1 MPFVSLRDKRESE
14 LGASTFQEESTFGET
29 FGAAFSQV
37 VNEEMSISSMLN
49 VDNYN
54 DRKAKVKSLV
64 DEGTIDRKKYE
75 NYLGEFDYD
84 RIAED
89 TGLIKNDLTLFTER
103 NELLEKKRNES
114 ADVIARGSGLAQ
126 FGGSMTGY
134 VLDPVSIATMP
145 IATAGT
151 TLKGLS
157 VLAKALKVGR
167 NEAALGMATELF
179 IQPLVYDHKNA
190 IDSPYG
196 AEDAITAIVTAGI
209 GAGILGGTIGGLQG
223 YFKSVRQKTS
233 PLVSKP
239 VDDVEVGLDVNAP
252 KRADTASEEAD
263 KVFDELTEEMD
274 QLSREVDAR
283 DRQWD
288 EDNGTPVKRSNTQE
302 DEALEVLAR
311 MEDNLAALKTPRAT
325 DIEVAEYS
333 KFKQGDY
340 TDLAEA
346 KTASIK
352 GLEGAL
358 RAYDKKEPSLAR
370 WIADNGGL
378 NIERWKREGIDP
390 ADMKL
395 AGGFGKPVF
404 KKTGGIDPDML
415 AERLFEIRRIPEFDS
430 NVALD
435 MVQEMVMNPKMKFNP
450 EADDYAKGLNDRI
463 ARLAATDN
471 DLLEESFHGAIKLDV
486 EADGDIMRGL
496 DQREKDYN
504 QSTRTW
510 DEYNQPEIETSSPN
524 AAVTSR
530 QSEILS
536 DSGLNKNY
544 DDDMAAYNSLED
556 KRVYTDDGELV
567 DGAQFMKAID
577 DEIEGIESVMRCAI
591 G

>member
-1 MPFVSLRDKRESE
+1 MPFVSLRDKKESE

-49 VDNYN
+49 VENYN
-54 DRKAKVKSLV
+54 DRKAKVRALV

-75 NYLGEFDYD
+75 NYLGEFDYN

-89 TGLIKNDLTLFTER
+89 TGLIKNDITLFKER
-103 NELLEKKRNES
+103 KELLEKKRNES
-114 ADVIARGSGLAQ
+114 AEVIARGSGMAQ
-126 FGGSMTGY
+126 FAGSMTGY

-151 TLKGLS
+151 ALKGLS
-157 VLAKALKVGR
+157 TLAKSLNAAGR
-167 NEAALGMATELF
+167 VAGREATLGMGTELF

-239 VDDVEVGLDVNAP
+239 VDDVEVDLDVDAP
-252 KRADTASEEAD
+252 KRADTASEDVIE
-263 KVFDELTEEMD
+263 
-274 QLSREVDAR
+274 
-283 DRQWD
+283 
-288 EDNGTPVKRSNTQE
+288 PVKRSSTQE

-311 MEDNLAALKTPRAT
+311 MEDNLAAVKTGPRAT
-325 DIEVAEYS
+325 DIEVEEYN
-333 KFKQGDY
+333 KFKQGEY
-340 TDLAEA
+340 TDLAQA

-352 GLEGAL
+352 GLKGAL

-378 NIERWKREGIDP
+378 NIDRWAREGIDR

-404 KKTGGIDPDML
+404 RKKGGIDPDML
-415 AERLFEIRRIPEFDS
+415 AEKLFEIRRIPEYDA

-435 MVQEMVMNPKMKFNP
+435 MVQEMVMNPKRKFNP
-450 EADDYAKGLNDRI
+450 EADDYAKGLDDRI
-463 ARLAATDN
+463 ARLEASDN
-471 DLLEESFHGAIKLDV
+471 DLLEEVFHGAIKLDV

-496 DQREKDYN
+496 NQREKDYN
-504 QSTRTW
+504 QATRSW
-510 DEYNQPEIETSSPN
+510 DDYNQPEIETSSPK

-567 DGAQFMKAID
+567 DGEQFMKAID

>member
-1 MPFVSLRDKRESE
+1 MPFVSLKDKKEQK

-29 FGAAFSQV
+29 FGAGFSQV

-49 VDNYN
+49 VENYN
-54 DRKAKVKSLV
+54 DRKAKVKTLV
-64 DEGTIDRKKYE
+64 DEGTIDRDKYE
-75 NYLGEFDYD
+75 NYLGEFNYD

-103 NELLEKKRNES
+103 KELLEKKRNES
-114 ADVIARGSGLAQ
+114 AEVIARGSGMAQ
-126 FGGSMTGY
+126 FGGSMVGY

-151 TLKGLS
+151 ALKGLS
-157 VLAKALKVGR
+157 VLSKALKIGR

-179 IQPLVYDHKNA
+179 IQPLVYDHKHA
-190 IDSPYG
+190 IDSPYEAG
-196 AEDAITAIVTAGI
+196 DAITAIVTAGI

-223 YFKSVRQKTS
+223 YFKNVRQKTS

-239 VDDVEVGLDVNAP
+239 LDDVEVDVDVDAP
-252 KRADTASEEAD
+252 KRADTA
-263 KVFDELTEEMD
+263 TEDGIE
-274 QLSREVDAR
+274 
-283 DRQWD
+283 
-288 EDNGTPVKRSNTQE
+288 PVKRSNTPE

-311 MEDNLAALKTPRAT
+311 MEDTLAAVKTPRAT

-340 TDLAEA
+340 TDLAQA
-346 KTASIK
+346 KTSSIK

-378 NIERWKREGIDP
+378 NMERWKSEGIDV
-390 ADMKL
+390 ADMKI

-404 KKTGGIDPDML
+404 RKKGGIDPDML
-415 AERLFEIRRIPEFDS
+415 AEKLFEIRRIPEFDS

-435 MVQEMVMNPKMKFNP
+435 MVQDMVMNPKRKFNV
-450 EADDYAKGLNDRI
+450 EAEEYAKGLNDRI
-463 ARLAATDN
+463 ARLEASDN
-471 DLLEESFHGAIKLDV
+471 DLLEEVFHGAIRLDV

-496 DQREKDYN
+496 DQREKDFN

-510 DEYNQPEIETSSPN
+510 DDYNQPEIETSSPK

-544 DDDMAAYNSLED
+544 DDDIAAYNSLED
-556 KRVYTDDGELV
+556 KRVMNDDGELV
-567 DGAQFMKAID
+567 DGDEFMKAID

>member
-1 MPFVSLRDKRESE
+1 MPFVSLKDKKEQE
-14 LGASTFQEESTFGET
+14 LGASTYQKRSTASET
-29 FGAAFSQV
+29 FGAALSQV
-37 VNEEMSISSMLN
+37 VNEEWSISSMLN
-49 VDNYN
+49 AENYN
-54 DRKAKVKSLV
+54 DRKAKVKTLV

-103 NELLEKKRNES
+103 KELLEKKRNES
-114 ADVIARGSGLAQ
+114 AEVIARGSGMAQ
-126 FGGSMTGY
+126 FAGSMVGY
-134 VLDPVSIATMP
+134 VLDPITIATMP

-151 TLKGLS
+151 TLRGLS
-157 VLAKALKVGR
+157 VLSKALKVGR

-190 IDSPYG
+190 IDSPYE

-223 YFKSVRQKTS
+223 YFKNVRQKTA

-239 VDDVEVGLDVNAP
+239 VDDVEVDVDAP
-252 KRADTASEEAD
+252 KRADTA
-263 KVFDELTEEMD
+263 TEDGIE
-274 QLSREVDAR
+274 
-283 DRQWD
+283 
-288 EDNGTPVKRSNTQE
+288 PVKRSSTQE

-311 MEDNLAALKTPRAT
+311 MEDNLASLKTPRST
-325 DIEVAEYS
+325 DIEVEEYS

-340 TDLAEA
+340 TDLEQT
-346 KTASIK
+346 KIASIK

-358 RAYDKKEPSLAR
+358 RAYEKKEPSLAR
-370 WIADNGGL
+370 WIAENGGL
-378 NIERWKREGIDP
+378 NMDRWAREGIDV

-404 KKTGGIDPDML
+404 RKKGGIDPDML
-415 AERLFEIRRIPEFDS
+415 AERLFEIRRIPEYDS

-435 MVQEMVMNPKMKFNP
+435 MVQDMVMNPKRKFNP
-450 EADDYAKGLNDRI
+450 EADDYAKGLSDRI
-463 ARLAATDN
+463 ARLKESDN
-471 DLLEESFHGAIKLDV
+471 DLLEEVFHGAIKLDV
-486 EADGDIMRGL
+486 EADGDIIRGL
-496 DQREKDYN
+496 DKREKDFN

-510 DEYNQPEIETSSPN
+510 AEYNQPELETSSPK

-530 QSEILS
+530 QSEILA

-556 KRVYTDDGELV
+556 KRVMGDDGELV
-567 DGAQFMKAID
+567 DGDEFMKAID

>member
-1 MPFVSLRDKRESE
+1 MPFVSLKDKKEQK

-37 VNEEMSISSMLN
+37 VNEEMSISAGLN
-49 VDNYN
+49 IENYN
-54 DRKAKVKSLV
+54 DRKAKVKTLV
-64 DEGTIDRKKYE
+64 DEGTIDRDKYE

-103 NELLEKKRNES
+103 KELLEKKRNES
-114 ADVIARGSGLAQ
+114 AEVIARGSGMAQ
-126 FGGSMTGY
+126 FAGSMVGY
-134 VLDPVSIATMP
+134 VVDPVSIATMP

-151 TLKGLS
+151 ALKGMGL
-157 VLAKALKVGR
+157 LARTLRVGR

-179 IQPLVYDHKNA
+179 IQPLVYDHKHA
-190 IDSPYG
+190 IDSPYEAG
-196 AEDAITAIVTAGI
+196 DAITAIVTAGI

-223 YFKSVRQKTS
+223 YFKNVRQKTS

-239 VDDVEVGLDVNAP
+239 LKDVEVDVDVDAP
-252 KRADTASEEAD
+252 KRADTA
-263 KVFDELTEEMD
+263 TEDGIE
-274 QLSREVDAR
+274 
-283 DRQWD
+283 
-288 EDNGTPVKRSNTQE
+288 TVKRPNTPE

-311 MEDNLAALKTPRAT
+311 MEDTLAAVKTPRST

-340 TDLAEA
+340 ADLAQA
-346 KTASIK
+346 KTSSIK

-378 NIERWKREGIDP
+378 NMERWAREGIDV

-404 KKTGGIDPDML
+404 RKKGGIDPDML
-415 AERLFEIRRIPEFDS
+415 AEKLFEIRRIPEFDS

-435 MVQEMVMNPKMKFNP
+435 MVQDMVMNPKRKFNV
-450 EADDYAKGLNDRI
+450 EAEEYAKGLNDRI
-463 ARLAATDN
+463 ARLEASDN
-471 DLLEESFHGAIKLDV
+471 DLLEEVFHGAIRLDV

-496 DQREKDYN
+496 DKREKDFN

-510 DEYNQPEIETSSPN
+510 DEYNQPEIETSSPK
-524 AAVTSR
+524 ATVTSR

-544 DDDMAAYNSLED
+544 DDDIAAYNSLED
-556 KRVYTDDGELV
+556 KRVMNDDGELV
-567 DGAQFMKAID
+567 DGDEFMKAID

>member
-1 MPFVSLRDKRESE
+1 MPFVSLKDKKEE
-14 LGASTFQEESTFGET
+14 EFGASTYQKRSTAGET

-49 VDNYN
+49 VENYN
-54 DRKAKVKSLV
+54 DRKAKVKTLV

-103 NELLEKKRNES
+103 KELLEKKRNES
-114 ADVIARGSGLAQ
+114 AEVVARGSGMAQ
-126 FGGSMTGY
+126 FGGSMVGY

-151 TLKGLS
+151 ALRGMS
-157 VLAKALKVGR
+157 VLSKALKVGR

-190 IDSPYG
+190 IDSPYSEG
-196 AEDAITAIVTAGI
+196 DAITAIVTAGI

-223 YFKSVRQKTS
+223 YFKNVRQKTA

-239 VDDVEVGLDVNAP
+239 VDDVEVDVDVDAP
-252 KRADTASEEAD
+252 KRADTA
-263 KVFDELTEEMD
+263 TEDGIE
-274 QLSREVDAR
+274 
-283 DRQWD
+283 
-288 EDNGTPVKRSNTQE
+288 PVKRSSTQE

-311 MEDNLAALKTPRAT
+311 VEDNLAALKTPRST

-340 TDLAEA
+340 STLVQA

-370 WIADNGGL
+370 WIAENGGL
-378 NIERWKREGIDP
+378 NMDRWAREGIDV

-404 KKTGGIDPDML
+404 RKKGGIDPDML

-435 MVQEMVMNPKMKFNP
+435 MVQDMVMNPKRKFNP
-450 EADDYAKGLNDRI
+450 EADDYAQGLNDRI
-463 ARLAATDN
+463 ARLQASDN
-471 DLLEESFHGAIKLDV
+471 DLLEEVFHGAIKLDV
-486 EADGDIMRGL
+486 EADGDIIRGL
-496 DQREKDYN
+496 DKREKDFN

-510 DEYNQPEIETSSPN
+510 AEYNQPELETSSPK
-524 AAVTSR
+524 ATVTSR

-556 KRVYTDDGELV
+556 KRVMGDDGELV
-567 DGAQFMKAID
+567 DGDEFMKAID

>member
-1 MPFVSLRDKRESE
+1 MPFVSLRDKKESD

-29 FGAAFSQV
+29 FGAGFSQV

-49 VDNYN
+49 VENYN
-54 DRKAKVKSLV
+54 DRKAKVKALV

-103 NELLEKKRNES
+103 KELLEKKRNES
-114 ADVIARGSGLAQ
+114 AEVIARGSGMAQ
-126 FGGSMTGY
+126 FAGSMAGY
-134 VLDPVSIATMP
+134 VLDPVNIATMP
-145 IATAGT
+145 IATSGT
-151 TLKGLS
+151 ALKGLS
-157 VLAKALKVGR
+157 TLAKSLNAAGR
-167 NEAALGMATELF
+167 VAGREAVLGMGTELF

-233 PLVSKP
+233 PLISKP
-239 VDDVEVGLDVNAP
+239 VDDVEVDLDVNAS
-252 KRADTASEEAD
+252 KRADTASEDGIE
-263 KVFDELTEEMD
+263 
-274 QLSREVDAR
+274 
-283 DRQWD
+283 
-288 EDNGTPVKRSNTQE
+288 PVKRSNTQE

-311 MEDNLAALKTPRAT
+311 MEDNLAAIKTPRST

-340 TDLAEA
+340 ADLAQT

-352 GLEGAL
+352 GLKGAL

-404 KKTGGIDPDML
+404 RKTGGIDPDML

-435 MVQEMVMNPKMKFNP
+435 MVQDMVMNPKRKFNP

-463 ARLAATDN
+463 ARLEATDN

-510 DEYNQPEIETSSPN
+510 DEYNQPEIETSSPK
-524 AAVTSR
+524 ATVTSR

-556 KRVYTDDGELV
+556 RKVMTDDGELV
-567 DGAQFMKAID
+567 DGDQFMKAID